1 MVSDSV
7 KTASDSMDTETQC
20 LLSIETYSHQEA
32 VLLFL
37 ICVLVQHISWVHLFW
52 FASYQ
57 AHPELGV

>member
-1 MVSDSV
+1 
-7 KTASDSMDTETQC
+7 MDTETQC